1 MGIVSLILIAGAI
14 VLQFFVVLSGVRNT
28 TPLNKTY
35 FLQADTSSIAGSGR
49 AISQWTYFYVCGAGN
64 QDCGKPV
71 PDLPFGYA
79 WVGGS
84 AGAPAPLIGGHG
96 KDTTSTYYYYMW
108 RFGWIFY
115 LMGLFFT
122 VSAFFT
128 ALLAPCSRLA
138 SGFSG
143 FTLGFALFWFTLA
156 AALMTTVFVKAR
168 DRFRDAGLAASIG
181 RYAFGF
187 TWGAWAAMFLA
198 TVFLFLGCGA
208 GGRSDDRVR
217 TTRGGTTGFFRR
229 QRSRRSARG
238 SFVDNES
245 QRRVKDEYA

>member
-1 MGIVSLILIAGAI
+1 MAKGLREYSPEIGVPKLTCAKGGSMGIVSLILIAGAI
-14 VLQFFVVLSGVRNT
+14 ILQFFVVLSGVRNT

-64 QDCGKPV
+64 QDCGSPV

-84 AGAPAPLIGGHG
+84 AGAPAPLIGYVLLNEPIRRMEMLTSCSDHG

-108 RFGWIFY
+108 RFGWVFY
-115 LMGLFFT
+115 LIGLFFT

-143 FTLGFALFWFTLA
+143 SILVFALFWFTLA
-156 AALMTTVFVKAR
+156 AALMT
-168 DRFRDAGLAASIG
+168 
-181 RYAFGF
+181 
-187 TWGAWAAMFLA
+187 
-198 TVFLFLGCGA
+198 
-208 GGRSDDRVR
+208 
-217 TTRGGTTGFFRR
+217 
-229 QRSRRSARG
+229 
-238 SFVDNES
+238 
-245 QRRVKDEYA
+245 